1 MRLPQQPTA
10 RGSGLHATGDLDLWN
25 AHEAVIV
32 GWRIAAVADGSTRGS
47 YSSGTRSRPE
57 PAVLIIKPF
66 RTETA
71 KAAISQTLF
80 FDVKALRR
88 RRAVASG

>member
-1 MRLPQQPTA
+1 MERSRRSHRRLANCSGCRRIHA
-10 RGSGLHATGDLDLWN
+10 RVLLFRN
-25 AHEAVIV
+25 
-32 GWRIAAVADGSTRGS
+32 
-47 YSSGTRSRPE
+47 RSRPE
-57 PAVLIIKPF
+57 PAFLIIKPF